1 MNPVLHPACRA
12 VAITA
17 VACLLTGCLLGSVG
31 DKRYRLLAPEV
42 DASAVEQ
49 HAPADV
55 VLAISRPHTDRTRDS
70 SRVLVRRDRSL
81 MPWPGVAWID
91 RAPDLLQGLLVET
104 LDGRV
109 ATVGRH
115 GSVPHDYRL
124 DLDIRRFELVEHG
137 EGLSAELVL
146 AARLMNASGE
156 LVDATTVAERGHSA
170 ASSSIDDALAALE
183 GALGAGIE
191 QLAAW
196 LGERLARE

>member
-1 MNPVLHPACRA
+1 MNPLTHPARRV
-12 VAITA
+12 VAIMA
-17 VACLLTGCLLGSVG
+17 IAFLLTGCLLGSGG

-42 DASAVEQ
+42 DPAVGGQ
-49 HAPADV
+49 HAPADT

-70 SRVLVRRDRSL
+70 SRVLVRRGRSL

-91 RAPDLLQGLLVET
+91 RAPEVLQGLLVET

-115 GSVPHDYRL
+115 GSVPRDYRL
-124 DLDIRRFELVEHG
+124 DLDLRRFELVERG

-146 AARLMNASGE
+146 AARLVDASGE
-156 LVDATTVAERGHSA
+156 LVAATTVVERGHSA

-183 GALGAGIE
+183 DALGSGIG
-191 QLAAW
+191 QLADW
-196 LGERLARE
+196 LGGRLARD